1 MSTKIPPVSRRR
13 DFLKIELAYLGTTK
27 RADDGSKIFYTLQ
40 RIIFSSGPFPS
51 LSGVHPLEAN
61 DSAPVQREQEDRPP
75 ETLEEKVPDYMDNE
89 ATAYLAY
96 LLKEAEMIRL
106 RTEMIR
112 RNTSIIIALLAVAII
127 VLVIIWLD
135 ITGVIP
141 IF

>member
-1 MSTKIPPVSRRR
+1 
-13 DFLKIELAYLGTTK
+13 
-27 RADDGSKIFYTLQ
+27 
-40 RIIFSSGPFPS
+40 
-51 LSGVHPLEAN
+51 LEAN
-61 DSAPVQREQEDRPP
+61 DSAPVQREQEGRPP
-75 ETLEEKVPDYMDNE
+75 ETVEEKVPDYMDNE

-112 RNTSIIIALLAVAII
+112 RNTTVIIALLAVAII

-135 ITGVIP
+135 ITGVIT

>member
-1 MSTKIPPVSRRR
+1 MG
-13 DFLKIELAYLGTTK
+13 LY
-27 RADDGSKIFYTLQ
+27 
-40 RIIFSSGPFPS
+40 FPIR
-51 LSGVHPLEAN
+51 GHPLEAN
-61 DSAPVQREQEDRPP
+61 DTAPVQREQEGRPP

-96 LLKEAEMIRL
+96 LLKEAEMIRV

-112 RNTSIIIALLAVAII
+112 RNTSIIIALLAIGII
-127 VLVIIWLD
+127 VLVIVWLD

>member
-1 MSTKIPPVSRRR
+1 M
-13 DFLKIELAYLGTTK
+13 
-27 RADDGSKIFYTLQ
+27 
-40 RIIFSSGPFPS
+40 
-51 LSGVHPLEAN
+51 EAN
-61 DSAPVQREQEDRPP
+61 DSASAQREQEDRPP

-96 LLKEAEMIRL
+96 LLKEAEMIRM

-112 RNTSIIIALLAVAII
+112 RNTTIIIALLAVAII
-127 VLVIIWLD
+127 VLLIVWLD